1 MCDQATNI
9 NKIKTKKD
17 KNKNKQKN
25 KNNIIRQISNFLNDK
40 YNIKYLK
47 YTSLY
52 SHIHNLFIFL
62 LSFILLFN
70 CNIYHLLV
78 LLCIVSL
85 DAFSIVVLH
94 ECPLTRLE
102 EKYSNISIFK
112 ERLKLI
118 KSAEIVYNCNHKY
131 EQQIELLINVWLLVA
146 GKCACILFLNTFN
159 LKLCNSNGIYA

>member
-1 MCDQATNI
+1 MCDEAKTI
-9 NKIKTKKD
+9 NKIKTKKE
-17 KNKNKQKN
+17 KNKN
-25 KNNIIRQISNFLNDK
+25 KNNIIREISNFLNER

-47 YTSLY
+47 SISIY
-52 SHIHNLFIFL
+52 SHIHNIFIFL

-78 LLCIVSL
+78 LLGIVSL

-94 ECPLTRLE
+94 ECPLTMLE

-118 KSAEIVYNCNHKY
+118 KSSGIVYNCNHKY

-146 GKCACILFLNTFN
+146 GKCACILFLKSFN